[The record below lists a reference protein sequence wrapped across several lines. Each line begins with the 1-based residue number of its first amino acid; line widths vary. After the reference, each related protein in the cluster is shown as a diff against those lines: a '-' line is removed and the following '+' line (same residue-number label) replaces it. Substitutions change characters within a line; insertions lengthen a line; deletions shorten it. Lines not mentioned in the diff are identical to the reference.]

1 MAVSIAKYRNLI
13 AGTLKYAGFFTGS
26 IPAPLSGVMSRI
38 TLPILILALVAGC
51 STSDE
56 FPTQNPAAQVEL
68 PIGYRIDRT
77 EVTRDQYASWLASR
91 PELTAQPVVCAW
103 NTSFA
108 PDTEC
113 LEVFKDAVCE
123 GPDCQDHPQ
132 VCVDW
137 CDARAYC
144 EGVGKRLCGRIGGGP
159 TPFEAYADPGASQ
172 WYAACSASGWK
183 EYPFGRGATACNTV
197 DLGLGT
203 TTPVGSLPDCQP
215 GMEGYQGV
223 MDLGGNAWE
232 WEDSCQ
238 SDTGDDDYCHVRGGS
253 FNSAEETLACA
264 DAHAYPRSMKS
275 FYVGFRCC
283 SE

>member
-1 MAVSIAKYRNLI
+1 MPYFVRFVLARFLLLLV
-13 AGTLKYAGFFTGS
+13 
-26 IPAPLSGVMSRI
+26 GVMSRI
-38 TLPILILALVAGC
+38 TLPILLLALTAGC
-51 STSDE
+51 SSSDE
-56 FPTQNPAAQVEL
+56 FPTQNAAAQVEL
-68 PIGYRIDRT
+68 PVGFRIDRT
-77 EVTRDQYASWLASR
+77 EVTRDQYQSWLARR
-91 PELTAQPVVCAW
+91 PDLSAQPAACSW

-108 PDTEC
+108 PDATC
-113 LEVFKDAVCE
+113 LESFDNAVCE

-144 EGVGKRLCGRIGGGP
+144 EGVGKRLCGRIGGGSNA
-159 TPFEAYADPGASQ
+159 FDAYADPSASQ

-183 EYPFGRGATACNTV
+183 QFPFGQGSTACNTI

-215 GMEGYQGV
+215 GMDGYQGV

-238 SDTGDDDYCHVRGGS
+238 SDTNGDDFCHVRGGS

-264 DAHAYPRSMKS
+264 DAHAYPRSMTS